1 MTLRDYL
8 LLWKIDSKAALIP
21 VIPGDSLARWD
32 LRTQANPLT
41 TDFLETFSK

>member
-21 VIPGDSLARWD
+21 VIPSDSLTR
-32 LRTQANPLT
+32 
-41 TDFLETFSK
+41 